1 MIKPRI
7 PAGPAPKP
15 LDKAELGRVLG
26 WQQRMYAFYGAA
38 MILIAVGFYL
48 MSQFGEQVWVRPAL
62 LAMLL
67 GLMAA
72 GAWVQFRERCP
83 RCGTLLGRQSRFI
96 LPNKCKSCG
105 VGFPRADEADHAPRA

>member
-7 PAGPAPKP
+7 PSGPAPKP
-15 LDKAELGRVLG
+15 LDEAELGRVLG
-26 WQQRMYAFYGAA
+26 WQRRMYAFYGAA
-38 MILIAVGFYL
+38 MVLIATGFWL
-48 MSQFGEQVWVRPAL
+48 MYRFGEQAWVRPTL
-62 LAMLL
+62 LVMLL
-67 GLMAA
+67 GLMAG

>member
-1 MIKPRI
+1 MIKPRL
-7 PAGPAPKP
+7 PAGPPPKP
-15 LDKAELGRVLG
+15 LDAPELARVLR
-26 WQQRMYAFYGAA
+26 WQRHMYAFYGVA
-38 MILIAVGFYL
+38 MVMIAGGFYL
-48 MSQFGEQVWVRPAL
+48 MTVFAQAPWLRPLL

-67 GLMAA
+67 ALILA